1 MSLLHY
7 TLRIGDSALILAQ
20 RLSDWCT
27 NGPTLE
33 EDIALTNISLDL
45 FGQANG
51 FLEYASKLDGQRSA
65 DEMAF
70 KRDSEEFFN
79 LQITEQENGHF
90 GDTIARQFLYSS
102 FFLLYYSELSNSKD
116 KTLAAISA
124 KSLKEIKYHFRHC
137 RSWIIRLG
145 DGTAES
151 NERLQVSI
159 NNIWKFTGE
168 FFECDDIDQQ
178 MNDKGIGINNKSLK
192 PRWDELINETLK
204 EAKINRP
211 DDMEMVTGSRKGIHT
226 KHLSILLEEMQYLPR
241 TYPDAKW

>member
-178 MNDKGIGINNKSLK
+178 MNDEGIGVNNKSLK